1 MCQKSTADSKEIFSS
16 LVSSLS
22 VCSISKLDMIQEI
35 KYRSAS
41 LSAYDYCIVH
51 MNNKTVINNDN
62 TKLDWV
68 N

>member
-1 MCQKSTADSKEIFSS
+1 
-16 LVSSLS
+16 
-22 VCSISKLDMIQEI
+22 MIQEL
-35 KYRSAS
+35 KYKSAS

-68 N
+68 NWNRKIEKKVLLNTFHAKYH